1 MKKKLKI
8 LVMIGLFKKATVL
21 SMLVLSSSLIGQID
35 RSMPEPGPAPEI
47 EFKEPYTTKLSNNLT
62 LMVVVND
69 KLPTAS
75 ATLIID
81 NPPILEGDKSGV
93 KDLVTSNMGK
103 GNKFQSKDEFIE
115 EKDFMGSFIS
125 YNSSGGSISSLSRY
139 FERTMTMFAQGAL
152 YPVFSD
158 EEFEKE
164 KTKLTEALKIDE
176 KNAASI
182 ARRVENIV
190 AFKQGHPRSEYTTEA
205 SVSSIGITDIE
216 NFYKNY
222 FKPNNAYL
230 VVIGDV
236 NLEETISLSKELF
249 ENWEYSTELENMF
262 GEGSVNDFVDPDVSA
277 KTTIHIVD
285 VPNSTN
291 VEISFQNVIDRKTSD
306 TDYFSG
312 TVANRVL
319 GAGPE
324 SRLFTVIRE
333 EKGYAYGAYSGLP
346 TSSKSKTKFVGRTT
360 VRSEVADSAIVEMH
374 NQLKIMR
381 DSPITDEELSNVKS
395 GYFGE
400 FAMSIENPITIA
412 NQALSIRSENLP
424 EDFYKT
430 FLSNLNKV
438 SKDDV
443 IESSKKFFLI
453 DNAQIVVTGKINEII
468 DNLENIYLD
477 DDKIDV
483 VYHDEFGNIT
493 EKPDYS
499 VDENVSVESIVTN
512 YIDLIG
518 GKDKLEKVE
527 SIEIK
532 GNANLN
538 MQGQSFVLEFYSL
551 KNNQN
556 QSLSTVTA
564 GGMVVQKSVFN
575 KYQGYNEVNG
585 QRMPLTDSELEQAII
600 NSALFSELNYDFS
613 AIELIGTSNVDDQK
627 VYEIK
632 ITDNKTEYYSI
643 ESGLKLKEVETTEV
657 EGNVIS
663 VETTIKEYEEVDGI
677 MIPSE
682 INQITPGLP
691 IPGGITINFNTIKL
705 NVKTSD
711 SDFN

>member
-1 MKKKLKI
+1 MKKNLKI
-8 LVMIGLFKKATVL
+8 LVMIGLCKKLIVL

-35 RSMPEPGPAPEI
+35 RSMPEAGPAPEI

-152 YPVFSD
+152 YPIFSD

-190 AFKQGHPRSEYTTEA
+190 AYKKDHPRSEYTTEA
-205 SVSSIGITDIE
+205 SVSNINITDID
-216 NFYKNY
+216 NFYKSY

-236 NLEETISLSKELF
+236 NLEGTIALSKKLF
-249 ENWEYSTELENMF
+249 EDWKYSNELDKMF
-262 GEGSVNDFVDPDVSA
+262 GEGSINDFVEPEVSD

-291 VEISFQNVIDRKTSD
+291 VEISFQNIIDRKTSD
-306 TDYFSG
+306 SDYFSG

-324 SRLFTVIRE
+324 SRLFSIIRE
-333 EKGYAYGAYSGLP
+333 EKGFAYGAYSGLP
-346 TSSKSKTKFVGRTT
+346 TSSKTKTKFVARTT
-360 VRSEVADSAIVEMH
+360 VRTEVADSAIVEMH
-374 NQLKIMR
+374 NQLRIMR
-381 DSPITDEELSNVKS
+381 DNPITDEELSNVKS

-430 FLSNLNKV
+430 FLSNLNTV

-443 IESSKKFFLI
+443 MQSSKKFFLI
-453 DNAQIVVTGKINEII
+453 DNAQIVVTGKINDIL
-468 DNLENIYLD
+468 DNLESIYLD
-477 DDKIDV
+477 ENKIDV
-483 VYHDEFGNIT
+483 IYYDAFGEVI

-499 VDENVSVESIVTN
+499 VDASVSVENIIN
-512 YIDLIG
+512 KYIDLIG
-518 GKDKLEKVE
+518 GKNKLEKVE

-556 QSLSTVTA
+556 QSLATVTA
-564 GGMVVQKSVFN
+564 GGMVVQRSVFN

-585 QRMPLTDSELEQAII
+585 QRIPLADAELEQAII

-613 AIELIGTSNVDDQK
+613 TIELVGTAVVDDQK
-627 VYEIK
+627 AYEIK

-643 ESGLKLKEVETTEV
+643 ESGLKIKEVEIQEI
-657 EGNVIS
+657 EGNQLSI
-663 VETTIKEYEEVDGI
+663 ETTIKEYEEVEGI
-677 MIPSE
+677 LVPNE
-682 INQITPGLP
+682 INQVTPTLP
-691 IPGGITINFNTIKL
+691 IPGGITIKFNNIKL

>member
-1 MKKKLKI
+1 MKNNLKI
-8 LVMIGLFKKATVL
+8 LLMIGLCKKVIVL

-35 RSMPEPGPAPEI
+35 RSIPEAGPAPEI

-75 ATLIID
+75 ASLIID

-93 KDLVTSNMGK
+93 KGLVTSNMGK

-152 YPVFSD
+152 YPIFSD

-190 AFKQGHPRSEYTTEA
+190 AYKKDHPRSEYTTEA
-205 SVSSIGITDIE
+205 SVSNIKITDIE
-216 NFYKNY
+216 NFYKSY

-236 NLEETISLSKELF
+236 NLEGTIALSKKLF
-249 ENWEYSTELENMF
+249 EDWKYSDELDKMF
-262 GEGSVNDFVDPDVSA
+262 GEGSINDFEDPEVSE

-285 VPNSTN
+285 VPNATN
-291 VEISFQNVIDRKTSD
+291 VEISFQNIIDRKTSD

-324 SRLFTVIRE
+324 SRLFSIIRE
-333 EKGYAYGAYSGLP
+333 EKGFAYGAYSGLP
-346 TSSKSKTKFVGRTT
+346 TSSKTKTKFVARTT
-360 VRSEVADSAIVEMH
+360 VRTEVADSAIVEMH

-381 DSPITDEELSNVKS
+381 DNPITDEELSNVKS

-430 FLSNLNKV
+430 FLSNLNNV

-443 IESSKKFFLI
+443 IDSSKKFFLI
-453 DNAQIVVTGKINEII
+453 DNAQIVVTGKINDIL
-468 DNLENIYLD
+468 DNLESIYLD
-477 DDKIDV
+477 ENKIDV
-483 VYHDEFGNIT
+483 IYHDAFGEII

-499 VDENVSVESIVTN
+499 VDASVSVENIIN
-512 YIDLIG
+512 KYIDLIG

-527 SIEIK
+527 SIEVN
-532 GNANLN
+532 GNANIN

-556 QSLSTVTA
+556 QSLNTVTA
-564 GGMVVQKSVFN
+564 GGMVVQRSVFN

-600 NSALFSELNYDFS
+600 DSALFSELNYDFS
-613 AIELIGTSNVDDQK
+613 TIELIGTAMVDDQK
-627 VYEIK
+627 AYQIK
-632 ITDNKTEYYSI
+632 VTENKTVYYSI
-643 ESGLKLKEVETTEV
+643 ESGLKIKEVEIQEIQ
-657 EGNVIS
+657 GNQV
-663 VETTIKEYEEVDGI
+663 VQETTIKGYNEVDGVLI
-677 MIPSE
+677 QSE
-682 INQITPGLP
+682 INLFAPGTPPDGF
-691 IPGGITINFNTIKL
+691 TIKFNRIKL

>member
-1 MKKKLKI
+1 MKNKLNK
-8 LVMIGLFKKATVL
+8 LVMIGLYKKVVVL
-21 SMLVLSSSLIGQID
+21 FILTLSSSLSGQVD
-35 RSMPEPGPAPEI
+35 RSIPEAGPAPVI
-47 EFKEPYTTKLSNNLT
+47 EFKEPFTTKLSNNLT
-62 LMVVVND
+62 LMIVVND

-81 NPPILEGDKSGV
+81 NPPILESDKSGM
-93 KDLVTSNMGK
+93 KSLVTSNMGK

-125 YNSSGGSISSLSRY
+125 YNSSGGSFSSLSRY

-152 YPVFSD
+152 YPIFSD
-158 EEFEKE
+158 EEFVKE

-190 AFKQGHPRSEYTTEA
+190 AYKKGHPRSEYVTEA
-205 SVSSIGITDIE
+205 SVASIEMTDID
-216 NFYKNY
+216 NFYKSY

-236 NLEETISLSKELF
+236 NMDKTISLSKELF
-249 ENWEYSTELENMF
+249 EGWQYSNELDKMF
-262 GEGSVNDFVDPDVSA
+262 GEGSVNDFVDPEISE
-277 KTTIHIVD
+277 KTTIHVVD
-285 VPNSTN
+285 VPNSAN
-291 VEISFQNVIDRKTSD
+291 VEISFQNIIDRKTSD
-306 TDYFSG
+306 ADYFSG

-324 SRLFTVIRE
+324 SRLFSVIRE

-346 TSSKSKTKFVGRTT
+346 TSSKSKTKFQARTT
-360 VRSEVADSAIVEMH
+360 VRTEVADSAIVEMH

-381 DSPITDEELSNVKS
+381 DDPITDEELSNVKS
-395 GYFGE
+395 GYFGS
-400 FAMSIENPITIA
+400 FAMSMEESSTIA

-424 EDFYKT
+424 TDFYKT

-443 IESSKKFFLI
+443 MDSSKKFFLI
-453 DNAQIVVTGKINEII
+453 DNAQIVVTGKINDII
-468 DNLENIYLD
+468 ENLENIYLD
-477 DDKIDV
+477 NNKIDV
-483 VYHDEFGNIT
+483 IYHDEFGNIT
-493 EKPDYS
+493 QRPDYS
-499 VDENVSVESIVTN
+499 VSDDVTTESIINN
-512 YIDLIG
+512 YLDLIG
-518 GKDKLEKVE
+518 GKDKLEEVE

-538 MQGQSFVLEFYSL
+538 MQGQSLVLEFYSL

-556 QSLSTVTA
+556 QSLATVTA

-585 QRMPLTDSELEQAII
+585 QKMPITDTELEQAII
-600 NSALFSELNYDFS
+600 NSALFTELNYDYS
-613 AIELIGTSNVDDQK
+613 TMELVGTSIVNEEKAYEVK
-627 VYEIK
+627 V
-632 ITDNKTEYYSI
+632 TDNKTEYYSI
-643 ESGLKLKEVETTEV
+643 ESGLKVKEVETSEV
-657 EGNVIS
+657 EGNQMS
-663 VETTIKEYEEVDGI
+663 VETTINEYEEVDGI
-677 MIPSE
+677 LIPSE
-682 INQITPGLP
+682 INLVTPGMP
-691 IPGGITINFNTIKL
+691 IPGGITIKFGTINL
-705 NVKTSD
+705 NIKTSD

>member
-1 MKKKLKI
+1 MKKNLKI
-8 LVMIGLFKKATVL
+8 LVMIGLCKKLIVL

-35 RSMPEPGPAPEI
+35 RSMPEAGPAPEI

-152 YPVFSD
+152 YPIFSD

-190 AFKQGHPRSEYTTEA
+190 AYKKDHPRSEYTTEA
-205 SVSSIGITDIE
+205 SVSNINITDID
-216 NFYKNY
+216 NFYKSY

-236 NLEETISLSKELF
+236 NLEGTIALSKKLF
-249 ENWEYSTELENMF
+249 EDWKYSNELDKMF
-262 GEGSVNDFVDPDVSA
+262 GEGSINDFEEPEVSD

-285 VPNSTN
+285 VPNATN
-291 VEISFQNVIDRKTSD
+291 VEISFQNIIDRKTSD
-306 TDYFSG
+306 SDYFSG

-324 SRLFTVIRE
+324 SRLFSVIRE
-333 EKGYAYGAYSGLP
+333 EKGFAYGAYSGLP
-346 TSSKSKTKFVGRTT
+346 TSSKTKTKFVARTT
-360 VRSEVADSAIVEMH
+360 VRTEVADSAIVEMH
-374 NQLKIMR
+374 NQLRIMR
-381 DSPITDEELSNVKS
+381 DNPITDEELSNVKS

-430 FLSNLNKV
+430 FLSNLNAV

-443 IESSKKFFLI
+443 MQSSKKFFLI
-453 DNAQIVVTGKINEII
+453 DNAQIVVTGKINDIL
-468 DNLENIYLD
+468 DNLESIYLD
-477 DDKIDV
+477 ENKIDV
-483 VYHDEFGNIT
+483 IYYDAFGEVI

-499 VDENVSVESIVTN
+499 VDASVSVENIIN
-512 YIDLIG
+512 KYIDLIG

-556 QSLSTVTA
+556 QSLATVTA
-564 GGMVVQKSVFN
+564 GGMVVQRSVFN

-585 QRMPLTDSELEQAII
+585 QRIPLADAELEQAII

-613 AIELIGTSNVDDQK
+613 TIELVGTAVVDDQK
-627 VYEIK
+627 AYEIK

-643 ESGLKLKEVETTEV
+643 ESGLKIKEVEIQEI
-657 EGNVIS
+657 EGNQLSI
-663 VETTIKEYEEVDGI
+663 ETTIKEYEEVEGI
-677 MIPSE
+677 LVPNE
-682 INQITPGLP
+682 INQVTPTLP
-691 IPGGITINFNTIKL
+691 IPGGITIKFNNIKL

>member
-1 MKKKLKI
+1 MKKNLKI
-8 LVMIGLFKKATVL
+8 FIIIGMSKKVIVL
-21 SMLVLSSSLIGQID
+21 SMIFFSGSLMGQID
-35 RSMPEPGPAPEI
+35 RTMPEAGPAPEI

-81 NPPILEGDKSGV
+81 NPPILEGDQSGV
-93 KDLVTSNMGK
+93 KNLVTSIMGK

-152 YPVFSD
+152 YPIFSD
-158 EEFEKE
+158 EEFKKE

-182 ARRVENIV
+182 ARRVENII
-190 AFKQGHPRSEYTTEA
+190 AYKKDHPRSEYTTEA
-205 SVSSIGITDIE
+205 SVSNVKVTDVE
-216 NFYKNY
+216 NFYKSY

-236 NLEETISLSKELF
+236 NLEETIALSKTLFEDWKYSKELD
-249 ENWEYSTELENMF
+249 EMF
-262 GEGSVNDFVDPDVSA
+262 GQGSANDFIDPEVSE
-277 KTTIHIVD
+277 KTTIHVVD
-285 VPNSTN
+285 VPNATN
-291 VEISFQNVIDRKTSD
+291 VEISFQNIIDRKTSD

-324 SRLFTVIRE
+324 SRLFRVIRE

-346 TSSKSKTKFVGRTT
+346 TSSKSKTKFVARTT
-360 VRSEVADSAIVEMH
+360 VRSEVADSSIVEMH

-381 DSPITDEELSNVKS
+381 DNPISDEELSNVKS

-424 EDFYKT
+424 ADFYKT

-443 IESSKKFFLI
+443 IDSSKKFFLI
-453 DNAQIVVTGKINEII
+453 NNAQIVVTGKVSGILEK
-468 DNLENIYLD
+468 LENIYLD
-477 DDKIDV
+477 GKKVDV
-483 VYHDEFGNIT
+483 VYHDAYGNIVD
-493 EKPDYS
+493 KPDYS
-499 VDENVSVESIVTN
+499 VDSSVSVESIINN
-512 YIDLIG
+512 YLDLIG
-518 GKDKLEKVE
+518 GKERLEKVE
-527 SIEIK
+527 SIELK
-532 GNANLN
+532 GNANIN

-556 QSLSTVTA
+556 QSLATVTA

-585 QRMPLTDSELEQAII
+585 QKKPITDAELEQAVI
-600 NSALFSELNYDFS
+600 NSALFSQLNYDYS
-613 AIELIGTSNVDDQK
+613 SLELVGTSIVNEEK
-627 VYEIK
+627 AYEIK

-643 ESGLKLKEVETTEV
+643 ESGLKVKELETSEV
-657 EGNVIS
+657 EGNQIS
-663 VETTIKEYEEVDGI
+663 VETTINKYEEVDGI
-677 MIPSE
+677 LIPSE

-691 IPGGITINFNTIKL
+691 IPGGITIKFGNINL

>member
-1 MKKKLKI
+1 MKKNLKI
-8 LVMIGLFKKATVL
+8 LVMIGLCKKLVVL

-35 RSMPEPGPAPEI
+35 RSMPEAGPAPEI

-152 YPVFSD
+152 YPIFSD

-190 AFKQGHPRSEYTTEA
+190 AYKKDHPRSEYTTEA
-205 SVSSIGITDIE
+205 SVSNINITDID
-216 NFYKNY
+216 NFYKSY

-236 NLEETISLSKELF
+236 NLEGTIALSKKLF
-249 ENWEYSTELENMF
+249 EDWKYSNELDKMF
-262 GEGSVNDFVDPDVSA
+262 GEGSINDFEEPEVSD

-285 VPNSTN
+285 VPNATN
-291 VEISFQNVIDRKTSD
+291 VEISFQNIIDRKTSD
-306 TDYFSG
+306 SDYFSG

-324 SRLFTVIRE
+324 SRLFSIIRE
-333 EKGYAYGAYSGLP
+333 EKGFAYGAYSGLP
-346 TSSKSKTKFVGRTT
+346 TSSKTKTKFVARTT
-360 VRSEVADSAIVEMH
+360 VRTEVADSAIVEMH
-374 NQLKIMR
+374 NQLRIMR
-381 DSPITDEELSNVKS
+381 DNPITDEELSNVKS

-430 FLSNLNKV
+430 FLSNLNTV

-443 IESSKKFFLI
+443 MQSSKKFFLI
-453 DNAQIVVTGKINEII
+453 DNAQIVVTGKINDIL
-468 DNLENIYLD
+468 DNLESIYLD
-477 DDKIDV
+477 ENKIDV
-483 VYHDEFGNIT
+483 IYYDAFGEVI

-499 VDENVSVESIVTN
+499 VDASVSVENIIN
-512 YIDLIG
+512 KYIDLIG

-556 QSLSTVTA
+556 QSLATVTA
-564 GGMVVQKSVFN
+564 GGMVVQRSVFN

-585 QRMPLTDSELEQAII
+585 QRIPLADAELEQAII

-613 AIELIGTSNVDDQK
+613 TIELVGTAVVDDQK
-627 VYEIK
+627 AYEIK

-643 ESGLKLKEVETTEV
+643 ESGLKIKEVEIQEI
-657 EGNVIS
+657 EGNQLSI
-663 VETTIKEYEEVDGI
+663 ETTIKEYEEVEGI
-677 MIPSE
+677 LVPNE
-682 INQITPGLP
+682 INQVTPTLP
-691 IPGGITINFNTIKL
+691 IPGGITIKFNNIKL

>member
-1 MKKKLKI
+1 MKKNLKI
-8 LVMIGLFKKATVL
+8 LVMIGFCRKVIVV
-21 SMLVLSSSLIGQID
+21 SMLVFSSSLIGQID
-35 RSMPEPGPAPEI
+35 RSMPEAGPAPEI

-152 YPVFSD
+152 YPIFSD

-190 AFKQGHPRSEYTTEA
+190 AYKKDHPRSEYTTEA
-205 SVSSIGITDIE
+205 SVSNINITDID
-216 NFYKNY
+216 NFYKSY

-236 NLEETISLSKELF
+236 NLEGTIALSKKLF
-249 ENWEYSTELENMF
+249 EDWKYSNELDKMF
-262 GEGSVNDFVDPDVSA
+262 GEGSINDFEEPEVSD

-285 VPNSTN
+285 VPNATN
-291 VEISFQNVIDRKTSD
+291 VEISFQNIIDRKTSD
-306 TDYFSG
+306 SDYFSG

-324 SRLFTVIRE
+324 SRLFSVIRE
-333 EKGYAYGAYSGLP
+333 EKGFAYGAYSGLP
-346 TSSKSKTKFVGRTT
+346 TSSKTKTKFVARTT
-360 VRSEVADSAIVEMH
+360 VRTEVADSAIVEMH
-374 NQLKIMR
+374 NQLRIMR
-381 DSPITDEELSNVKS
+381 DNPITDEELSNVKS

-430 FLSNLNKV
+430 FLSNLNTV

-443 IESSKKFFLI
+443 MQSSKKFFLI
-453 DNAQIVVTGKINEII
+453 DNAQIVVTGKINDIL
-468 DNLENIYLD
+468 DNLESIYLD
-477 DDKIDV
+477 ENKIDV
-483 VYHDEFGNIT
+483 IYYDAFGEVI

-499 VDENVSVESIVTN
+499 VDASVSVENIIN
-512 YIDLIG
+512 KYIDLIG

-556 QSLSTVTA
+556 QSLATVTA
-564 GGMVVQKSVFN
+564 GGMVVQRSVFN

-585 QRMPLTDSELEQAII
+585 QRIPLADAELEQAII

-613 AIELIGTSNVDDQK
+613 TIELVGTAVVDDQK
-627 VYEIK
+627 AYEIK

-643 ESGLKLKEVETTEV
+643 ESGLKIKEVEIQEI
-657 EGNVIS
+657 EGNQLSI
-663 VETTIKEYEEVDGI
+663 ETTIKEYEEVEGI
-677 MIPSE
+677 LVPNE
-682 INQITPGLP
+682 INQVTPTLP
-691 IPGGITINFNTIKL
+691 IPGGITIKFNNIKL

>member
-8 LVMIGLFKKATVL
+8 LVMIGLFKKAIFL

-47 EFKEPYTTKLSNNLT
+47 EFKEPFTTKLSNNLT

>member
-1 MKKKLKI
+1 MKNNLKI
-8 LVMIGLFKKATVL
+8 LVMIGLCKKVIVL

-35 RSMPEPGPAPEI
+35 RSMPEAGPAPEI

-93 KDLVTSNMGK
+93 KGLVTSNMGK

-152 YPVFSD
+152 YPIFSD

-190 AFKQGHPRSEYTTEA
+190 AYKKDHPTSEYTTEA
-205 SVSSIGITDIE
+205 SVSNINITDIE
-216 NFYKNY
+216 NFYKSY

-236 NLEETISLSKELF
+236 NLEGTIALSKKLF
-249 ENWEYSTELENMF
+249 EDWKYSNELDKMF
-262 GEGSVNDFVDPDVSA
+262 GEGSINDFVEPEVS
-277 KTTIHIVD
+277 KRTTIHIVD
-285 VPNSTN
+285 VPNATN
-291 VEISFQNVIDRKTSD
+291 VEISFQNIIDRKTSD

-324 SRLFTVIRE
+324 SRLFSVIRE
-333 EKGYAYGAYSGLP
+333 EKGFAYGAYSGLP
-346 TSSKSKTKFVGRTT
+346 TSSKTKTKFVARTT
-360 VRSEVADSAIVEMH
+360 VRTEVADSAIVEMH

-381 DSPITDEELSNVKS
+381 DNPITDEELSNVKS

-430 FLSNLNKV
+430 FLSNLNTV

-443 IESSKKFFLI
+443 MQSSKKFFLI
-453 DNAQIVVTGKINEII
+453 DNAQIVVTGKINDIL
-468 DNLENIYLD
+468 DNLESIYLD
-477 DDKIDV
+477 ENKIDV
-483 VYHDEFGNIT
+483 IYHDAFGEII

-499 VDENVSVESIVTN
+499 VDASVSVENIIN
-512 YIDLIG
+512 EYIDLIG

-527 SIEIK
+527 SIESN
-532 GNANLN
+532 GNANIN

-556 QSLSTVTA
+556 QSLNTITA
-564 GGMVVQKSVFN
+564 GGMVVQRSVFN

-613 AIELIGTSNVDDQK
+613 TIELIGTAMVDNQK
-627 VYEIK
+627 AYQIK
-632 ITDNKTEYYSI
+632 ITENKTEYYSI
-643 ESGLKLKEVETTEV
+643 ESGLKIKEVEIQET
-657 EGNVIS
+657 EGNQV
-663 VETTIKEYEEVDGI
+663 VQETTIKDYNEVDGVL
-677 MIPSE
+677 IPSE
-682 INQITPGLP
+682 INLVAPGTPPDGF
-691 IPGGITINFNTIKL
+691 TIKFNRIKL

>member
-1 MKKKLKI
+1 MKKNLKI
-8 LVMIGLFKKATVL
+8 LVMIGLYKKVIVL
-21 SMLVLSSSLIGQID
+21 STLALSSSLIGQID
-35 RSMPEPGPAPEI
+35 RSMPEAGPAPEI
-47 EFKEPYTTKLSNNLT
+47 EFKEPFTTKLSNNLT

-93 KDLVTSNMGK
+93 KGLVTSNMGK

-152 YPVFSD
+152 YPIFSD

-190 AFKQGHPRSEYTTEA
+190 AYKKDHPRSEYTTEA
-205 SVSSIGITDIE
+205 SVSNINITDID
-216 NFYKNY
+216 NFYKSY

-236 NLEETISLSKELF
+236 NLEGTIALSKKLF
-249 ENWEYSTELENMF
+249 EDWKYSNELDKMF
-262 GEGSVNDFVDPDVSA
+262 GEGSINDFEEPEVSD

-285 VPNSTN
+285 VPNATN
-291 VEISFQNVIDRKTSD
+291 VEISFQNIIDRKTSD
-306 TDYFSG
+306 SDYFSG

-324 SRLFTVIRE
+324 SRLFSVIRE
-333 EKGYAYGAYSGLP
+333 EKGFAYGAYSGLP
-346 TSSKSKTKFVGRTT
+346 TSSKTKTKFVARTT
-360 VRSEVADSAIVEMH
+360 VRTEVADSAIVEMH
-374 NQLKIMR
+374 NQLRIMR
-381 DSPITDEELSNVKS
+381 DNPITDEELSNVKS

-430 FLSNLNKV
+430 FLSNLNTV

-443 IESSKKFFLI
+443 MQSSKKFFLI
-453 DNAQIVVTGKINEII
+453 DNAQIVVTGKINDIL
-468 DNLENIYLD
+468 DNLESIYLD
-477 DDKIDV
+477 ENKIDV
-483 VYHDEFGNIT
+483 IYYDAFGEVI

-499 VDENVSVESIVTN
+499 VDASVSVENIIN
-512 YIDLIG
+512 KYIDLIG

-556 QSLSTVTA
+556 QSLATVTA
-564 GGMVVQKSVFN
+564 GGMVVQRSVFN

-585 QRMPLTDSELEQAII
+585 QRIPLADAELEQAII

-613 AIELIGTSNVDDQK
+613 TIELVGTAVVDDQK
-627 VYEIK
+627 AYEIK

-643 ESGLKLKEVETTEV
+643 ESGLKIKEVEIQEI
-657 EGNVIS
+657 EGNQLSI
-663 VETTIKEYEEVDGI
+663 ETTIKEYEEVEGI
-677 MIPSE
+677 LVPNE
-682 INQITPGLP
+682 INQVTPTLP
-691 IPGGITINFNTIKL
+691 IPGGITIKFNNIKL

>member
-1 MKKKLKI
+1 MKNNLKI
-8 LVMIGLFKKATVL
+8 LLMIGLCKKVIVL

-35 RSMPEPGPAPEI
+35 RSMPEAGPAPEI

-93 KDLVTSNMGK
+93 KGLVTSNMGK

-152 YPVFSD
+152 YPIFSD

-190 AFKQGHPRSEYTTEA
+190 AYKKDHPTSEYTTEA
-205 SVSSIGITDIE
+205 SVSNINITDIE
-216 NFYKNY
+216 KFYKSY

-236 NLEETISLSKELF
+236 NLEGTIALSKKLF
-249 ENWEYSTELENMF
+249 EDWKYSNELDKMF
-262 GEGSVNDFVDPDVSA
+262 GEESINDFEEPEVS
-277 KTTIHIVD
+277 KRTTIHIVD
-285 VPNSTN
+285 VPNATN
-291 VEISFQNVIDRKTSD
+291 VEISFQNIIDRKTSD

-324 SRLFTVIRE
+324 SRLFSVIRE
-333 EKGYAYGAYSGLP
+333 EKGFAYGAYSGLP
-346 TSSKSKTKFVGRTT
+346 TSSKTKTKFVARTT
-360 VRSEVADSAIVEMH
+360 VRTEVADSAIVEMH
-374 NQLKIMR
+374 NQLKIIR
-381 DSPITDEELSNVKS
+381 DNPITDEELSNVKS

-430 FLSNLNKV
+430 FLSNLNTV

-443 IESSKKFFLI
+443 MQSSKKFFLI
-453 DNAQIVVTGKINEII
+453 DNAQIVVTGKINDIL
-468 DNLENIYLD
+468 DNLESIYLD
-477 DDKIDV
+477 ENKIDV
-483 VYHDEFGNIT
+483 IYHDAFGEII

-499 VDENVSVESIVTN
+499 VDASVSVENIIN
-512 YIDLIG
+512 KYIDLIG

-527 SIEIK
+527 SIESN
-532 GNANLN
+532 GNANIN

-556 QSLSTVTA
+556 QSLNTITA
-564 GGMVVQKSVFN
+564 GGMVVQRSVFN

-613 AIELIGTSNVDDQK
+613 TIELIGTAIVDNQK
-627 VYEIK
+627 AYQIK
-632 ITDNKTEYYSI
+632 ITENKTEYYSI
-643 ESGLKLKEVETTEV
+643 ESGLKIKEVEIQET
-657 EGNVIS
+657 EGNQV
-663 VETTIKEYEEVDGI
+663 VQETTIKDYNEVDGVL
-677 MIPSE
+677 IPSE
-682 INQITPGLP
+682 INLVAPGTPPDGF
-691 IPGGITINFNTIKL
+691 TIKFNRIKL

>member
-1 MKKKLKI
+1 MKNKLNK
-8 LVMIGLFKKATVL
+8 LVMIGLYKKVVVL
-21 SMLVLSSSLIGQID
+21 FILALSSSLSGQVD
-35 RSMPEPGPAPEI
+35 RSIPEAGPAPVI
-47 EFKEPYTTKLSNNLT
+47 EFKEPFTTKLSNNLT
-62 LMVVVND
+62 LMIVVND

-81 NPPILEGDKSGV
+81 NPPILESDKSGM
-93 KDLVTSNMGK
+93 KSLVTSNMGK

-125 YNSSGGSISSLSRY
+125 YNSSGGSFSSLSRY

-152 YPVFSD
+152 YPIFSD
-158 EEFEKE
+158 EEFVKE

-190 AFKQGHPRSEYTTEA
+190 AYKKGHPRSEYVTEA
-205 SVSSIGITDIE
+205 SVASIEMTDID
-216 NFYKNY
+216 NFYKSY

-236 NLEETISLSKELF
+236 NMDKTISLSKELF
-249 ENWEYSTELENMF
+249 EGWQYSNELDKMF
-262 GEGSVNDFVDPDVSA
+262 GEGSVNDFVDPEISE
-277 KTTIHIVD
+277 KTTIHVVD
-285 VPNSTN
+285 VPNSAN
-291 VEISFQNVIDRKTSD
+291 VEISFQNIIDRKTSD
-306 TDYFSG
+306 ADYFSG

-324 SRLFTVIRE
+324 SRLFSVIRE

-346 TSSKSKTKFVGRTT
+346 TSSKSKTKFQARTT
-360 VRSEVADSAIVEMH
+360 VRTEVADSAIVEMH

-381 DSPITDEELSNVKS
+381 DDPITDEELSNVKS
-395 GYFGE
+395 GYFGS
-400 FAMSIENPITIA
+400 FAMSMEESSTIA

-424 EDFYKT
+424 TDFYKT

-443 IESSKKFFLI
+443 MDSSKKFFLI
-453 DNAQIVVTGKINEII
+453 DNAQIVVTGKINDII
-468 DNLENIYLD
+468 ENLENIYLD
-477 DDKIDV
+477 NNKIDV
-483 VYHDEFGNIT
+483 IYHDEFGNIT
-493 EKPDYS
+493 QRPDYS
-499 VDENVSVESIVTN
+499 VSDDVTTESIINN
-512 YIDLIG
+512 YLDLIG
-518 GKDKLEKVE
+518 GKDKLEEVE

-538 MQGQSFVLEFYSL
+538 MQGQSLVLEFYSL

-556 QSLSTVTA
+556 QSLATVTA

-585 QRMPLTDSELEQAII
+585 QKMPITDTELEQAII
-600 NSALFSELNYDFS
+600 NSALFTELNYDYS
-613 AIELIGTSNVDDQK
+613 TMELVGTSIVNEEKAYEVK
-627 VYEIK
+627 V
-632 ITDNKTEYYSI
+632 TDNKTEYYSI
-643 ESGLKLKEVETTEV
+643 ESGLKVKEVETSEV
-657 EGNVIS
+657 EGNQMS
-663 VETTIKEYEEVDGI
+663 VETTINEYEEVDGI
-677 MIPSE
+677 LIPSE
-682 INQITPGLP
+682 INLVTPGMP
-691 IPGGITINFNTIKL
+691 IPGGITIKFGTINL
-705 NVKTSD
+705 NIKTSD

>member
-8 LVMIGLFKKATVL
+8 LVMIGLFKKAAVL

-216 NFYKNY
+216 NFYRNY

>member
-1 MKKKLKI
+1 MKKNLKI
-8 LVMIGLFKKATVL
+8 LVMIGLCKKLIVL

-35 RSMPEPGPAPEI
+35 RSMPEAGPAPEI

-139 FERTMTMFAQGAL
+139 FERTITMFAQGAL
-152 YPVFSD
+152 YPVFSE

-190 AFKQGHPRSEYTTEA
+190 AYKKDHPRSEYTTEA
-205 SVSSIGITDIE
+205 SVSNINITDID
-216 NFYKNY
+216 NFYKSY

-236 NLEETISLSKELF
+236 NLEGTIALSKKLF
-249 ENWEYSTELENMF
+249 EDWKYSNELDKMF
-262 GEGSVNDFVDPDVSA
+262 GEGSINDFEEPEVSD

-285 VPNSTN
+285 VPNATN
-291 VEISFQNVIDRKTSD
+291 VEISFQNIIDRKTSD
-306 TDYFSG
+306 SDYFSG

-324 SRLFTVIRE
+324 SRLFSVIRE
-333 EKGYAYGAYSGLP
+333 EKGFAYGAYSGLP
-346 TSSKSKTKFVGRTT
+346 TSSKTKTKFVARTT
-360 VRSEVADSAIVEMH
+360 VRTEVADSAIVEMH
-374 NQLKIMR
+374 NQLRIMR
-381 DSPITDEELSNVKS
+381 DNPITDEELSNVKS

-430 FLSNLNKV
+430 FLSNLNTV

-443 IESSKKFFLI
+443 MQSSKKFFLI
-453 DNAQIVVTGKINEII
+453 DNAQIVVTGKINDIL
-468 DNLENIYLD
+468 DNLESIYLD
-477 DDKIDV
+477 ENKIDV
-483 VYHDEFGNIT
+483 IYYDAFGEVI

-499 VDENVSVESIVTN
+499 VDASVSVENIIN
-512 YIDLIG
+512 KYIDLIG

-556 QSLSTVTA
+556 QSLATVTA
-564 GGMVVQKSVFN
+564 GGMVVQRSVFN

-585 QRMPLTDSELEQAII
+585 QRIPLADAELEQAII

-613 AIELIGTSNVDDQK
+613 TIELVGTAVVDDQK
-627 VYEIK
+627 AYEIK

-643 ESGLKLKEVETTEV
+643 ESGLKIKEVEIQEI
-657 EGNVIS
+657 EGNQLSI
-663 VETTIKEYEEVDGI
+663 ETTIKEYEEVEGI
-677 MIPSE
+677 LVPNE
-682 INQITPGLP
+682 INQVTPTLP
-691 IPGGITINFNTIKL
+691 IPGGITIKFNNIKL

>member
-1 MKKKLKI
+1 MKKGLKI
-8 LVMIGLFKKATVL
+8 LVIIGLWKKFVVL
-21 SMLVLSSSLIGQID
+21 SMLVLSCSLIGQID
-35 RSMPEPGPAPEI
+35 RSMPEAGPAPEI

-93 KDLVTSNMGK
+93 KGLVTSNMGK

-152 YPVFSD
+152 YPIFSD

-190 AFKQGHPRSEYTTEA
+190 AYKKDHPRSEYTTEA
-205 SVSSIGITDIE
+205 SVSNINITDID
-216 NFYKNY
+216 NFYKSY

-236 NLEETISLSKELF
+236 NLEGTIALSKKLF
-249 ENWEYSTELENMF
+249 EDWKYSNELDKMF
-262 GEGSVNDFVDPDVSA
+262 GEGSINDFEEPEVSD

-285 VPNSTN
+285 VPNATN
-291 VEISFQNVIDRKTSD
+291 VEISFQNIIDRKTSD
-306 TDYFSG
+306 SDYFSG

-324 SRLFTVIRE
+324 SRLFSVIRE
-333 EKGYAYGAYSGLP
+333 EKGFAYGAYSGLP
-346 TSSKSKTKFVGRTT
+346 TSSKTKTKFVARTT
-360 VRSEVADSAIVEMH
+360 VRTEVADSAIVEMH
-374 NQLKIMR
+374 NQLRIMR
-381 DSPITDEELSNVKS
+381 DNPITDEELSNVKS

-430 FLSNLNKV
+430 FLSNLNTV

-443 IESSKKFFLI
+443 MQSSKKFFLI
-453 DNAQIVVTGKINEII
+453 DNAQIVVTGKINDIL
-468 DNLENIYLD
+468 DNLESIYLD
-477 DDKIDV
+477 ENKIDV
-483 VYHDEFGNIT
+483 IYYDAFGEVI

-499 VDENVSVESIVTN
+499 VDASVSVENIIN
-512 YIDLIG
+512 KYIDLIG

-556 QSLSTVTA
+556 QSLATVTA
-564 GGMVVQKSVFN
+564 GGMVVQRSVFN

-585 QRMPLTDSELEQAII
+585 QRIPLADAELEQAII

-613 AIELIGTSNVDDQK
+613 TIELVGTAVVDDQK
-627 VYEIK
+627 AYEIK

-643 ESGLKLKEVETTEV
+643 ESGLKIKEVEIQEI
-657 EGNVIS
+657 EGNQLSI
-663 VETTIKEYEEVDGI
+663 ETTIKEYEEVEGI
-677 MIPSE
+677 LVPNE
-682 INQITPGLP
+682 INQVTPTLP
-691 IPGGITINFNTIKL
+691 IPGGITIKFNNIKL

>member
-1 MKKKLKI
+1 
-8 LVMIGLFKKATVL
+8 MIGLCKKLIVL

-35 RSMPEPGPAPEI
+35 RSMPEAGPAPEI

-152 YPVFSD
+152 YPIFSD

-190 AFKQGHPRSEYTTEA
+190 AYKKDHPRSEYTTEA
-205 SVSSIGITDIE
+205 SVSNINITDID
-216 NFYKNY
+216 NFYKSY

-236 NLEETISLSKELF
+236 NLEGTIALSKKLF
-249 ENWEYSTELENMF
+249 EDWKYSNELDKMF
-262 GEGSVNDFVDPDVSA
+262 GEGSINDFEEPEVSD

-291 VEISFQNVIDRKTSD
+291 VEISFQNIIDRKTSD
-306 TDYFSG
+306 SDYFSG

-324 SRLFTVIRE
+324 SRLFSVIRE
-333 EKGYAYGAYSGLP
+333 EKGFAYGAYSGLP
-346 TSSKSKTKFVGRTT
+346 TSSKTKTKFVARTT
-360 VRSEVADSAIVEMH
+360 VRTEVADSAIVEMH
-374 NQLKIMR
+374 NQLRIMR
-381 DSPITDEELSNVKS
+381 DNPITDEELSNVKS

-430 FLSNLNKV
+430 FLSNLNTV

-443 IESSKKFFLI
+443 MQSSKKFFLI
-453 DNAQIVVTGKINEII
+453 DNAQIVVTGKINDIL
-468 DNLENIYLD
+468 DNLESIYLD
-477 DDKIDV
+477 DNKIDV
-483 VYHDEFGNIT
+483 IYYDAFGEVI

-499 VDENVSVESIVTN
+499 VDASVSVENIIN
-512 YIDLIG
+512 KYIDLIG

-556 QSLSTVTA
+556 QSLATVTA
-564 GGMVVQKSVFN
+564 GGMVVQRSVFN

-585 QRMPLTDSELEQAII
+585 QRIPLADAELEQAII

-613 AIELIGTSNVDDQK
+613 TIELVGTAVVDDQK
-627 VYEIK
+627 AYEIK

-643 ESGLKLKEVETTEV
+643 ESGLKIKEVEIQEI
-657 EGNVIS
+657 EGNQLSI
-663 VETTIKEYEEVDGI
+663 ETTIKEYEEVEGI
-677 MIPSE
+677 LVPNE
-682 INQITPGLP
+682 INQVTPTLP
-691 IPGGITINFNTIKL
+691 IPGGITIKFNNIKL

>member
-8 LVMIGLFKKATVL
+8 LVMIGLFKKAIVL
-21 SMLVLSSSLIGQID
+21 SMLVLSSPLIGQID

-412 NQALSIRSENLP
+412 NQALSIKSENLP

>member
-1 MKKKLKI
+1 MKKNLKI
-8 LVMIGLFKKATVL
+8 LVMIGLCKKLIVL

-35 RSMPEPGPAPEI
+35 RSMPEAGPAPEI

-152 YPVFSD
+152 YPIFSD

-190 AFKQGHPRSEYTTEA
+190 AYKKDHPRSEYTTEA
-205 SVSSIGITDIE
+205 SVSNINITDID
-216 NFYKNY
+216 NFYKSY

-236 NLEETISLSKELF
+236 NLEGTIALSKKLF
-249 ENWEYSTELENMF
+249 EDWKYSNELDKMF
-262 GEGSVNDFVDPDVSA
+262 GEGSINDFEEPEVSD

-285 VPNSTN
+285 VPNATN
-291 VEISFQNVIDRKTSD
+291 VEISFQNIIDRKTSD
-306 TDYFSG
+306 SDYFSG

-324 SRLFTVIRE
+324 SRLFSIIRE
-333 EKGYAYGAYSGLP
+333 EKGFAYGAYSGLP
-346 TSSKSKTKFVGRTT
+346 TSSKTKTKFVARTT
-360 VRSEVADSAIVEMH
+360 VRTEVADSAIVEMH
-374 NQLKIMR
+374 NQLRIMR
-381 DSPITDEELSNVKS
+381 DNPITDEELSNVKS

-430 FLSNLNKV
+430 FLSNLNTV

-443 IESSKKFFLI
+443 MQSSKKFFLI
-453 DNAQIVVTGKINEII
+453 DNAQIVVTGKINDIL
-468 DNLENIYLD
+468 DNLESIYLD
-477 DDKIDV
+477 ENKIDV
-483 VYHDEFGNIT
+483 IYYDAFGEVI

-499 VDENVSVESIVTN
+499 VDASVSVENIIN
-512 YIDLIG
+512 KYIDLIG
-518 GKDKLEKVE
+518 GKNKLEKVE

-556 QSLSTVTA
+556 QSLATVTA
-564 GGMVVQKSVFN
+564 GGMVVQRSVFN

-585 QRMPLTDSELEQAII
+585 QRIPLADAELEQAII

-613 AIELIGTSNVDDQK
+613 TIELVGTAVVDDQK
-627 VYEIK
+627 AYEIK

-643 ESGLKLKEVETTEV
+643 ESGLKIKEVEIQEI
-657 EGNVIS
+657 EGNQLSI
-663 VETTIKEYEEVDGI
+663 ETTIKEYEEVEGI
-677 MIPSE
+677 LVPNE
-682 INQITPGLP
+682 INQVTPTLP
-691 IPGGITINFNTIKL
+691 IPGGITIKFNNIKL

>member
-8 LVMIGLFKKATVL
+8 LVMIGLFKKAIFL

-47 EFKEPYTTKLSNNLT
+47 EFKEPFTTKLTNNLT

>member
-1 MKKKLKI
+1 MKKNLKI
-8 LVMIGLFKKATVL
+8 LVMIGFCRKVIVV
-21 SMLVLSSSLIGQID
+21 SMLVFSSSLIGQID
-35 RSMPEPGPAPEI
+35 RSMPEAGPAPEI

-93 KDLVTSNMGK
+93 KNLVTSDMGK

-125 YNSSGGSISSLSRY
+125 YNSGGGSISSLSRY

-158 EEFEKE
+158 EEFKKE

-190 AFKQGHPRSEYTTEA
+190 AYKKDHPRSEYTTEA
-205 SVSSIGITDIE
+205 SVSSINISDIE
-216 NFYKNY
+216 NYYKSY

-236 NLEETISLSKELF
+236 NLEETIALTKKLF
-249 ENWEYSTELENMF
+249 EDWKYSNELDKKF
-262 GEGSVNDFVDPDVSA
+262 GQGSINDFVDPEISE
-277 KTTIHIVD
+277 KTTIHVVD
-285 VPNSTN
+285 VPNSAN
-291 VEISFQNVIDRKTSD
+291 VEISFQNIIDRKTSD
-306 TDYFSG
+306 ADYFSG

-324 SRLFTVIRE
+324 SRLFSVIRE

-346 TSSKSKTKFVGRTT
+346 TSSKSKTKFQARTT
-360 VRSEVADSAIVEMH
+360 VRTEVADSSIVEMH

-381 DSPITDEELSNVKS
+381 DNPITDEELSNVKS

-424 EDFYKT
+424 ADFYKT

-443 IESSKKFFLI
+443 IDSSKKFFLI
-453 DNAQIVVTGKINEII
+453 NNAQIVVTGKVSGILE
-468 DNLENIYLD
+468 NLENIYLD
-477 DDKIDV
+477 GKKVDV
-483 VYHDEFGNIT
+483 VYHDAYGNIID
-493 EKPDYS
+493 KPDYS
-499 VDENVSVESIVTN
+499 VSNDVTAESVISK
-512 YIDLIG
+512 YIKSIG
-518 GKDKLEKVE
+518 GAEKLNSIS
-527 SIEIK
+527 SIEVK
-532 GNANLN
+532 ATANL
-538 MQGQSFVLEFYSL
+538 QGTVLEMYSL

-556 QSLSTVTA
+556 QSLMTMTA
-564 GGMVVQKSVFN
+564 MGMTLVKSVFN

-585 QRMPLTDSELEQAII
+585 QRVPLTDEELEQAII
-600 NSALFSELNYDFS
+600 NSALFSELNFDFET
-613 AIELIGTSNVDDQK
+613 IELIGTSFVNDEK
-627 VYEIK
+627 AYEIK
-632 ITDNKTEYYSI
+632 ITDNKSIFYSA
-643 ESGLKLKEVETTEV
+643 ETGLKLKEFESQEIDGNLITGEV
-657 EGNVIS
+657 FY
-663 VETTIKEYEEVDGI
+663 KEYEEVDGI
-677 MIPSE
+677 LIPSE
-682 INQITPGLP
+682 INQVSASIPV
-691 IPGGITINFNTIKL
+691 PGGLTFKTNVIKL

>member
-1 MKKKLKI
+1 MKKNLKI
-8 LVMIGLFKKATVL
+8 LVMIGFCRKVIVV
-21 SMLVLSSSLIGQID
+21 SMLVFSSSLIGQID
-35 RSMPEPGPAPEI
+35 RSMPEAGPAPEI

-93 KDLVTSNMGK
+93 KNLVTSNMGK

-125 YNSSGGSISSLSRY
+125 YNSGGGSISSLSRY

-158 EEFEKE
+158 EEFKKE

-190 AFKQGHPRSEYTTEA
+190 AYKKDHPRSEYTTEA
-205 SVSSIGITDIE
+205 SVSSINISDIE
-216 NFYKNY
+216 NYYKSY

-236 NLEETISLSKELF
+236 NLEETIALTKKLF
-249 ENWEYSTELENMF
+249 EDWKYSNELDKKF
-262 GEGSVNDFVDPDVSA
+262 GQGSINDFVDPEISE
-277 KTTIHIVD
+277 KTTIHVVD
-285 VPNSTN
+285 VPNSAN
-291 VEISFQNVIDRKTSD
+291 VEISFQNIIDRKTSD
-306 TDYFSG
+306 ADYFSG

-324 SRLFTVIRE
+324 SRLFSVIRE

-346 TSSKSKTKFVGRTT
+346 TSSKSKTKFQARTT
-360 VRSEVADSAIVEMH
+360 VRTEVADSSIVEMH

-381 DSPITDEELSNVKS
+381 DNPITDEELSNVKS

-424 EDFYKT
+424 ADFYKT

-443 IESSKKFFLI
+443 IDSSKKFFLI
-453 DNAQIVVTGKINEII
+453 NNAQIVVTGKVSGILE
-468 DNLENIYLD
+468 NLENIYLD
-477 DDKIDV
+477 GKKVDV
-483 VYHDEFGNIT
+483 VYHDAYGNIID
-493 EKPDYS
+493 KPDYS
-499 VDENVSVESIVTN
+499 VSNDVTAESVISK
-512 YIDLIG
+512 YIKSIG
-518 GKDKLEKVE
+518 GAEKLNSIS
-527 SIEIK
+527 SIEVK
-532 GNANLN
+532 ATANL
-538 MQGQSFVLEFYSL
+538 QGTVLEMYSL

-556 QSLSTVTA
+556 QSLMTMTA
-564 GGMVVQKSVFN
+564 MGMTLVKSVFN

-585 QRMPLTDSELEQAII
+585 QRVPLTDEELEQAII
-600 NSALFSELNYDFS
+600 NSALFSELNFDFET
-613 AIELIGTSNVDDQK
+613 IELIGTSFVNDEK
-627 VYEIK
+627 AYEIK
-632 ITDNKTEYYSI
+632 ITDNKSVFYSA
-643 ESGLKLKEVETTEV
+643 ETGLKLKEFESQEIDGNLITGEV
-657 EGNVIS
+657 FY
-663 VETTIKEYEEVDGI
+663 KEYKEVDGI
-677 MIPSE
+677 LIPSE
-682 INQITPGLP
+682 INQVSASIPV
-691 IPGGITINFNTIKL
+691 PGGLTFKTSVIKL

>member
-1 MKKKLKI
+1 MKKNLKI
-8 LVMIGLFKKATVL
+8 LVMIGLCKKLIVL

-35 RSMPEPGPAPEI
+35 RSMPEAGPAPEI

-152 YPVFSD
+152 YPIFSD

-190 AFKQGHPRSEYTTEA
+190 AYKKDHPRSEYTTEA
-205 SVSSIGITDIE
+205 SVSNINITDID
-216 NFYKNY
+216 NFYKSY

-236 NLEETISLSKELF
+236 NLEGTIALSKKLF
-249 ENWEYSTELENMF
+249 EDWKYSNELDKMF
-262 GEGSVNDFVDPDVSA
+262 GEGSINDFEEPEVSD

-285 VPNSTN
+285 VPNATN
-291 VEISFQNVIDRKTSD
+291 VEISFQNIIDRKTSD
-306 TDYFSG
+306 SDYFSG

-324 SRLFTVIRE
+324 SRLFSVIRE
-333 EKGYAYGAYSGLP
+333 EKGFAYGAYSGLP
-346 TSSKSKTKFVGRTT
+346 TSSKTKTKFVARTT
-360 VRSEVADSAIVEMH
+360 VRTEVADSAIVEMH
-374 NQLKIMR
+374 NQLRIMR
-381 DSPITDEELSNVKS
+381 DNPITDEELSNVKS

-430 FLSNLNKV
+430 FLSNLNTV

-443 IESSKKFFLI
+443 MQSSKKFFLI
-453 DNAQIVVTGKINEII
+453 DNAQIVVTGKINDIL
-468 DNLENIYLD
+468 DNLESIYLD
-477 DDKIDV
+477 ENKIDV
-483 VYHDEFGNIT
+483 IYYDAFGEVI

-499 VDENVSVESIVTN
+499 VDASVSVENIIN
-512 YIDLIG
+512 KYIDLIG
-518 GKDKLEKVE
+518 GKNKLEKVE

-556 QSLSTVTA
+556 QSLATVTA
-564 GGMVVQKSVFN
+564 GGMVVQRSVFN

-585 QRMPLTDSELEQAII
+585 QRIPLADAELEQAII

-613 AIELIGTSNVDDQK
+613 TIELVGTAVVDDQK
-627 VYEIK
+627 AYEIK

-643 ESGLKLKEVETTEV
+643 ESGLKIKEVEIQEI
-657 EGNVIS
+657 EGNQLSI
-663 VETTIKEYEEVDGI
+663 ETTIKEYEEVEGI
-677 MIPSE
+677 LVPNE
-682 INQITPGLP
+682 INLVTPTLP
-691 IPGGITINFNTIKL
+691 IPGGITIKFNNIKL

>member
-8 LVMIGLFKKATVL
+8 LVMIGLFKKAIVL

-190 AFKQGHPRSEYTTEA
+190 AFKQGHPRSEYTTLQ
-205 SVSSIGITDIE
+205 SVSSIRISDIE
-216 NFYKNY
+216 NYNKTY
-222 FKPNNAYL
+222 FKPTNASCL
-230 VVIGDV
+230 VIGDV
-236 NLEETISLSKELF
+236 NLDEPISLSKELF

-262 GEGSVNDFVDPDVSA
+262 GEGSVNDFVDPDVST

>member
-1 MKKKLKI
+1 MKKNLKI
-8 LVMIGLFKKATVL
+8 LVMIGLCKKLIVL

-35 RSMPEPGPAPEI
+35 RSMPEAGPAPEI

-152 YPVFSD
+152 YPIFSD

-190 AFKQGHPRSEYTTEA
+190 AYKKDHPRSEYTTEA
-205 SVSSIGITDIE
+205 SVSNINITDIDK
-216 NFYKNY
+216 FYKSY

-230 VVIGDV
+230 VVIGVV
-236 NLEETISLSKELF
+236 NLEGTIALSKKLF
-249 ENWEYSTELENMF
+249 EDWKYSNELDKMF
-262 GEGSVNDFVDPDVSA
+262 GEGSINDFEEPEVSD

-285 VPNSTN
+285 VPNATN
-291 VEISFQNVIDRKTSD
+291 VEISFQNIIDRKTSD
-306 TDYFSG
+306 SDYFSG

-324 SRLFTVIRE
+324 SRLFSVIRE
-333 EKGYAYGAYSGLP
+333 EKGFAYGAYSGLP
-346 TSSKSKTKFVGRTT
+346 TSSKTKTKFVARTT
-360 VRSEVADSAIVEMH
+360 VRTEVADSAIVEMH
-374 NQLKIMR
+374 NQLRIMR
-381 DSPITDEELSNVKS
+381 DNPITDEELSNVKS

-430 FLSNLNKV
+430 FLSNLNTV

-443 IESSKKFFLI
+443 MQSSKKFFLI
-453 DNAQIVVTGKINEII
+453 DNAQIVVTGKINDIL
-468 DNLENIYLD
+468 DNLESIYLD
-477 DDKIDV
+477 ENKIDV
-483 VYHDEFGNIT
+483 IYYDAFGEVI

-499 VDENVSVESIVTN
+499 VDASVSVENIIN
-512 YIDLIG
+512 KYIDLIG

-556 QSLSTVTA
+556 QSLATVTA
-564 GGMVVQKSVFN
+564 GGMVVQRSVFN

-585 QRMPLTDSELEQAII
+585 QRIPLADAELEQAII

-613 AIELIGTSNVDDQK
+613 TIELVGTAVVDDQK
-627 VYEIK
+627 AYEIK

-643 ESGLKLKEVETTEV
+643 ESGLKIKEVEIQEI
-657 EGNVIS
+657 EGNQLSI
-663 VETTIKEYEEVDGI
+663 ETTIKEYEEVEGI
-677 MIPSE
+677 LVPNE
-682 INQITPGLP
+682 INQVTPTLP
-691 IPGGITINFNTIKL
+691 IPGGITIKFNNIKL

>member
-8 LVMIGLFKKATVL
+8 LVMIGLFKKAIFL

-262 GEGSVNDFVDPDVSA
+262 GEGSVNDFVDPDVST

>member
-1 MKKKLKI
+1 MKNKLNK
-8 LVMIGLFKKATVL
+8 LVMIGLYKKVVVL
-21 SMLVLSSSLIGQID
+21 FILALSSSLSGQVD
-35 RSMPEPGPAPEI
+35 RSIPEAGPAPVI
-47 EFKEPYTTKLSNNLT
+47 EFKEPFTTKLSNNLT
-62 LMVVVND
+62 LMIVVND

-81 NPPILEGDKSGV
+81 NPPILESDKSGM
-93 KDLVTSNMGK
+93 KSLVTSNMGK

-125 YNSSGGSISSLSRY
+125 YNSSGGSFSSLSRY

-152 YPVFSD
+152 YPIFSD
-158 EEFEKE
+158 EEFVKE

-190 AFKQGHPRSEYTTEA
+190 AYKKGHPRSEYVTEA
-205 SVSSIGITDIE
+205 SVASIEMTDID
-216 NFYKNY
+216 NFYKSY

-236 NLEETISLSKELF
+236 NMDKTISLSKELF
-249 ENWEYSTELENMF
+249 EGWQYSNELDKMF
-262 GEGSVNDFVDPDVSA
+262 GEGSVNDFVDPEISE
-277 KTTIHIVD
+277 KTTIHVVD
-285 VPNSTN
+285 VPNSAN
-291 VEISFQNVIDRKTSD
+291 VEISFQNIIDRKTSD

-324 SRLFTVIRE
+324 SRLFSVIRE

-346 TSSKSKTKFVGRTT
+346 TSSKSKTKFQARTT
-360 VRSEVADSAIVEMH
+360 VRTEVADSAIVEMH

-381 DSPITDEELSNVKS
+381 DDPITDEELSNVKS
-395 GYFGE
+395 GYFGS
-400 FAMSIENPITIA
+400 FAMSMEESSTIA

-424 EDFYKT
+424 TDFYKT

-443 IESSKKFFLI
+443 MDSSKKFFLI
-453 DNAQIVVTGKINEII
+453 DNAQIVVTGKINDII
-468 DNLENIYLD
+468 ENLENIYLD
-477 DDKIDV
+477 NNKIYV
-483 VYHDEFGNIT
+483 IYHDEFGNIT
-493 EKPDYS
+493 QRPDYS
-499 VDENVSVESIVTN
+499 VSDDVTTESIINN
-512 YIDLIG
+512 YLDLIG
-518 GKDKLEKVE
+518 GKDKLEEVE

-538 MQGQSFVLEFYSL
+538 MQGQSLVLEFYSL

-556 QSLSTVTA
+556 QSLATVTA

-585 QRMPLTDSELEQAII
+585 QKMPITDTELEQAII
-600 NSALFSELNYDFS
+600 NSALFTELNYDYS
-613 AIELIGTSNVDDQK
+613 TMELVGTSIVNEEKAYEVK
-627 VYEIK
+627 V
-632 ITDNKTEYYSI
+632 TDNKTEYYSI
-643 ESGLKLKEVETTEV
+643 ESGLKVKEVETSEV
-657 EGNVIS
+657 EGNQMS
-663 VETTIKEYEEVDGI
+663 VETTINEYEEVDGI
-677 MIPSE
+677 LIPSE
-682 INQITPGLP
+682 INLVTPGMP
-691 IPGGITINFNTIKL
+691 IPGGITIKFGTINL
-705 NVKTSD
+705 NIKTSD

>member
-1 MKKKLKI
+1 MKKNLKI
-8 LVMIGLFKKATVL
+8 LVMIGFCRKVIVV
-21 SMLVLSSSLIGQID
+21 SMLVFSSSLIGQID
-35 RSMPEPGPAPEI
+35 RSMPEAGPAPEI

-93 KDLVTSNMGK
+93 KNLVTSNMGK

-125 YNSSGGSISSLSRY
+125 YNSGGGSISSLSRY

-158 EEFEKE
+158 EEFKKE

-190 AFKQGHPRSEYTTEA
+190 AYKKDHPRSEYTTEA
-205 SVSSIGITDIE
+205 SVSSINISDIE
-216 NFYKNY
+216 NYYKSY

-236 NLEETISLSKELF
+236 NLEETIALTKKLF
-249 ENWEYSTELENMF
+249 EDWKYSNELDKKF
-262 GEGSVNDFVDPDVSA
+262 GQGSINDFVDPEISE
-277 KTTIHIVD
+277 KTTIHVVD
-285 VPNSTN
+285 VPNSAN
-291 VEISFQNVIDRKTSD
+291 VEISFQNIIDRKTSD
-306 TDYFSG
+306 ADYFSG

-324 SRLFTVIRE
+324 SRLFSVIRE

-346 TSSKSKTKFVGRTT
+346 TSSKSKTKFQARTT
-360 VRSEVADSAIVEMH
+360 VRTEVADSSIVEMH

-381 DSPITDEELSNVKS
+381 DNPITDEELSNVKS

-424 EDFYKT
+424 ADFYKT

-443 IESSKKFFLI
+443 IDSSKKFFLI
-453 DNAQIVVTGKINEII
+453 NNAQIVVTGKVSGILE
-468 DNLENIYLD
+468 NLENIYLD
-477 DDKIDV
+477 GKKVDV
-483 VYHDEFGNIT
+483 VYHDAYGNIID
-493 EKPDYS
+493 KPDYS
-499 VDENVSVESIVTN
+499 VSNDVTAESVISN
-512 YIDLIG
+512 YIKSIG
-518 GKDKLEKVE
+518 GAEKLNSIS
-527 SIEIK
+527 SIEVK
-532 GNANLN
+532 ATANL
-538 MQGQSFVLEFYSL
+538 QGTVLEMYSL

-556 QSLSTVTA
+556 QSLMTMTA
-564 GGMVVQKSVFN
+564 MGMTLVKSVFN

-585 QRMPLTDSELEQAII
+585 QRVPLTDEELEQAII
-600 NSALFSELNYDFS
+600 NSALFSELNFDFET
-613 AIELIGTSNVDDQK
+613 IELIGTSFVNDEK
-627 VYEIK
+627 AYEIK
-632 ITDNKTEYYSI
+632 ITDNKSVFYSA
-643 ESGLKLKEVETTEV
+643 ETGLKLKEFESQEIDGNLITGEV
-657 EGNVIS
+657 FY
-663 VETTIKEYEEVDGI
+663 KEYKEVDGI
-677 MIPSE
+677 LIPSE
-682 INQITPGLP
+682 INQVSASIPV
-691 IPGGITINFNTIKL
+691 PGGLTFKTSVIKL